1 MCFILNVMF
10 NYVCVWPM
18 KIRKEPND
26 FTMVTR
32 GYWEDVRLLAR
43 RSPAAFQTFVLLT
56 ERMNKTNAVVISQTT
71 MCQILGYG
79 RTTIHSAVK
88 LLESERWLQVVKIG
102 TANGYIINSKV
113 VWRDHSGK
121 RYGSFYAEV
130 VVSEA
135 EQGRMVEDWDN
146 IELRHV
152 PILQKG
158 DTIIDDGADLPPPDQ
173 KGFLPPDL
181 AEFPRVLEKESD
193 AKERSK
199 LEKLG
204 QKRLLEN

>member
-1 MCFILNVMF
+1 MLNAMFIKLVQVF
-10 NYVCVWPM
+10 M
-18 KIRKEPND
+18 KIKKEPND

-32 GYWEDVRLLAR
+32 GYWEDVRVLAR

-56 ERMNKTNAVVISQTT
+56 ERMNKTNAVVISQAT

-79 RTTIHSAVK
+79 RTTVHNAVK
-88 LLESERWLQVVKIG
+88 LLEAERWLQVVKIG

-135 EQGRMVEDWDN
+135 EQGRMIENWDN

-158 DTIIDDGADLPPPDQ
+158 EALLDDGADLPPPDQ

-181 AEFPRVLEKESD
+181 TEFPRVLENNDEIKRVE
-193 AKERSK
+193 

-204 QKRLLEN
+204 QKRLIG